1 VPDTKAVLLLTGLK
15 TRLWPG
21 MTISVTFTFD
31 RAGTV
36 TVQVPVQLSK
46 TPQTSVIPAP
56 STTGQPG

>member
-1 VPDTKAVLLLTGLK
+1 LLLTGLK
-15 TRLWPG
+15 TQLWPG
-21 MTISVTFTFD
+21 MTISLTFTFD